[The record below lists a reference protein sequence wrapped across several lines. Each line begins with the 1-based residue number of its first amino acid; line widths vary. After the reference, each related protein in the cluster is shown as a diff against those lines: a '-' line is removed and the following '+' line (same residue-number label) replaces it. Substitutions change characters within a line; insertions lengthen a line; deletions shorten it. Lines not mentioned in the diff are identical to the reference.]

1 MNKLTKKG
9 TIISLEIDDAT
20 GMRHADVIRSIRNM
34 EETWMKVSERNF
46 ALSSYKQP
54 NPNVW
59 YKDVPLLGIKET
71 QNIPSYRGLKGGS
84 K

>member
-59 YKDVPLLGIKET
+59 YKDVPLRGIKET
-71 QNIPSYRGLKGGS
+71 QNIPSYRGWKGGS